1 MTLQALTVATDIR
14 GRLAGSVIAALTLAS
29 IGSAVFTLPAAAA
42 KAPTESVTDS
52 VRSGPFGSAH
62 AGKAP
67 ATRAR
72 TANPAVAPRALP
84 ACDSTFSQI
93 NALNPGAV
101 YNTVANN
108 GLAAISPTDVWAVGA
123 YGDTNF
129 GPDKTLAM
137 RWNGSG
143 WSQVPTNNTGPS
155 NDDIWGV
162 ATVPGAAAA
171 NDNVWTAGDYTDG
184 SDIEHVEAALWAT
197 PGMWAYKHPTN
208 ISGGNNVL
216 LGVTAITATNVWA
229 VGYYRVSNGDPNA
242 MPPVPP
248 SPAQTLIG
256 HWDGANFTTAAG
268 PQVSGT
274 SSDRLVSVSASG
286 PNDVWA
292 VGRSSDGGFI
302 NNLIL
307 HYNGTTWSITPSPN
321 VGLGATNTLYSVKA
335 LSPTLAYAVGNHIDV
350 STGLS
355 DTLIEKWDGVSWGVV
370 ASPNPIAGDDNYLFS
385 VSALSSTS
393 IWAGGASYATNAS
406 QTPTATMAEHWDGTS
421 WKAVAGYDGNSGNF
435 NEFNAILAV
444 SPTEIWAAGDY
455 VNPSNRLLTLTDRL
469 CMSIPTVTGVLP
481 ISGNTSGG
489 TQVAISGTD
498 FNFADLVSF
507 GPTGTS
513 FTINSDTQIIA
524 TVPPQSSPGTTP
536 VFVRNPAGTSANTPA
551 CTFVY
556 VPPAIS
562 WQQYS
567 LTASNGTT
575 WQPIDATNLSLTF
588 NGFSG
593 SANAILSGNADL
605 WTSVAGV
612 NQDVGIL
619 VKGGSYGT
627 AGTVVAWKESGGYA
641 GTYSPN
647 AAFVQTVIP
656 VVASTGYSAELVWK
670 SNKATTGTIFAA
682 AGNAPSF
689 SPTRLTAELVPSTN
703 LDLLTA
709 STNSQYW
716 LSGSNGTTWK
726 DMDGNGGLTI
736 ANYTPSVTGSALLSA
751 NADLWTATGGVN
763 QDIGIFVSGGAF
775 GSGQIVGWK
784 ESGGFAGTLSP
795 NAAYAQSVIQLVSG
809 TPYTIKVQW
818 KANKSTPGT
827 IFAAAGNA
835 GGYSPTRLTLRLF
848 PGGTGLQDASAN
860 AQYFKAG
867 STGSDWTPMDSTNL
881 KLTVIPAATSLY
893 VLSANADLWTATA
906 GVNQDMGIF
915 ISGGAYGSGVL
926 VAWKESGGFA
936 GTFSPNAAFVQTVL
950 PLAIG
955 VTYTITL
962 EWKANKST
970 GGVIYAAAGG
980 AGNYS
985 PTRLTAQLTS

>member
-1 MTLQALTVATDIR
+1 M
-14 GRLAGSVIAALTLAS
+14 
-29 IGSAVFTLPAAAA
+29 
-42 KAPTESVTDS
+42 
-52 VRSGPFGSAH
+52 H

-67 ATRAR
+67 ATQAR

-184 SDIEHVEAALWAT
+184 SNVEHVEAALWAT
-197 PGMWAYKHPTN
+197 PGAWAYQHPAN

-216 LGVTAITATNVWA
+216 LGVTAITASNVWA

-242 MPPVPP
+242 MPPIPP

-455 VNPSNRLLTLTDRL
+455 VDPSNRLLYRAARFRHSAEQVRDNALAVAGLLSDRIGGPSVMPYQPPDFYQGKYERWQWMVSQGEDAHRRGL
-469 CMSIPTVTGVLP
+469 YTFWRRTSLHPMFALFDAPSREECTVVRSRTSVVAPLSVSRSVTPG
-481 ISGNTSGG
+481 SGMNSG
-489 TQVAISGTD
+489 SY
-498 FNFADLVSF
+498 N
-507 GPTGTS
+507 
-513 FTINSDTQIIA
+513 
-524 TVPPQSSPGTTP
+524 QSSCGRPRGIRYCTKGLSCGWKVKPSRLPPGT
-536 VFVRNPAGTSANTPA
+536 
-551 CTFVY
+551 
-556 VPPAIS
+556 
-562 WQQYS
+562 
-567 LTASNGTT
+567 
-575 WQPIDATNLSLTF
+575 
-588 NGFSG
+588 
-593 SANAILSGNADL
+593 
-605 WTSVAGV
+605 
-612 NQDVGIL
+612 
-619 VKGGSYGT
+619 VK
-627 AGTVVAWKESGGYA
+627 
-641 GTYSPN
+641 
-647 AAFVQTVIP
+647 
-656 VVASTGYSAELVWK
+656 
-670 SNKATTGTIFAA
+670 
-682 AGNAPSF
+682 
-689 SPTRLTAELVPSTN
+689 
-703 LDLLTA
+703 
-709 STNSQYW
+709 
-716 LSGSNGTTWK
+716 
-726 DMDGNGGLTI
+726 
-736 ANYTPSVTGSALLSA
+736 
-751 NADLWTATGGVN
+751 
-763 QDIGIFVSGGAF
+763 
-775 GSGQIVGWK
+775 
-784 ESGGFAGTLSP
+784 
-795 NAAYAQSVIQLVSG
+795 
-809 TPYTIKVQW
+809 
-818 KANKSTPGT
+818 
-827 IFAAAGNA
+827 
-835 GGYSPTRLTLRLF
+835 
-848 PGGTGLQDASAN
+848 
-860 AQYFKAG
+860 
-867 STGSDWTPMDSTNL
+867 
-881 KLTVIPAATSLY
+881 
-893 VLSANADLWTATA
+893 
-906 GVNQDMGIF
+906 
-915 ISGGAYGSGVL
+915 
-926 VAWKESGGFA
+926 
-936 GTFSPNAAFVQTVL
+936 
-950 PLAIG
+950 
-955 VTYTITL
+955 
-962 EWKANKST
+962 
-970 GGVIYAAAGG
+970 
-980 AGNYS
+980 
-985 PTRLTAQLTS
+985 